1 MVRLA
6 DSANRM
12 FEIMRTLRNNTDNWA
27 RSKLL
32 GNTKGFTLVE
42 LLIVLSIMGILSA
55 IAIPATRSAMATY
68 QLSSAVY
75 SATGAIQA
83 ARYQAI
89 MKGYLYRVSFDTT
102 QNTFQVL
109 NQVPPATSFSNV
121 GSAVP
126 LSGSPITVSAATT
139 LQFNPNGSVSATVG
153 TMNFSISYKGTTKTL
168 TVSNYGSISVQ

>member
-1 MVRLA
+1 
-6 DSANRM
+6 
-12 FEIMRTLRNNTDNWA
+12 MRTLRNNTDS
-27 RSKLL
+27 RGRRKLL

-42 LLIVLSIMGILSA
+42 LLIVLAIMGILSA
-55 IAIPATRSAMATY
+55 IAIPATRSAIATY
-68 QLSSAVY
+68 QLSSAVS

-83 ARYQAI
+83 TRYQAI
-89 MKGYLYRVSFDTT
+89 MRGYLYQVSFDTT

-139 LQFNPNGSVSATVG
+139 LQFNPNGSVLATTG